1 MTKICPNCQIEYS
14 DDHGFCSQCGSKLVP
29 KPEIPASTLHLGDAN
44 AISGGISINQS
55 KTVQHHDVYYQT
67 TQERAKTD
75 KEIQQECQWKYME
88 AVKRLTKN
96 GVMHP
101 DDRAELNSLRL
112 SLGIDPET
120 AKKIEDV
127 AINELKAKAK
137 VANDGLNTLAK
148 IALKNA
154 VTAIEQNSPQAK
166 THVNKLEAVCK
177 NTINEQVH
185 YYYDMLMAAFEP
197 QRCVDT
203 YLKRTTDSYWLAF
216 WTSLSYRK
224 LGKET
229 EADALLNEM
238 PMLWPD
244 RPEVNV
250 LINACVGLLNDGN
263 EDPDTT
269 KAQVV
274 ELLSQSEEEPSEL
287 LNDLFHALLHQAG
300 IEDGANPHFAFYE
313 EQFLLANKIAKE
325 KEAQARA
332 ERERKEREAQAQAER
347 ERKEKEAK
355 EERERKE
362 REAQAQAERERKE
375 REAQAERQK
384 KASESI
390 PKTSNP
396 MAKTMS
402 TIDQR
407 EMGDKYYDGKGVSQ
421 DYVEAAKWY
430 RMAAE
435 GGDAQ
440 SQNKL
445 GYMLKEGKGVTQ
457 NYEEAFRWFS
467 KAADQGYVGSMY
479 WKGVLLKLGKG
490 VVQNYA
496 EAAKWFR
503 KAADQGHAEAQDSL
517 GQLYELGRGVPQ
529 SYQEARKWYKLAAD
543 NHSPGGKMHLEM
555 IASRVTTPS
564 SIAAKVQAKQ
574 PSQPSQQPQQPANI
588 PPDVFVDK
596 KWVTQDD
603 DHSITVHFSFHVF
616 AMKFQVF
623 SIRSYVHLANVSPR
637 KVVAGE
643 EVGRKFITTST
654 DKDPAFWEDW
664 KWTLKEEDI
673 KAKLDNGQH
682 ELMAQINF
690 FFNNSGK
697 DGRVFGTDL
706 FVFKIELKRGLFGG
720 SKLVLIK

>member
-1 MTKICPNCQIEYS
+1 MTKICPNCQIEFS
-14 DDHGFCSQCGSKLVP
+14 DDHGFCSQCGSKLAP
-29 KPEIPASTLHLGDAN
+29 KPETSPSTLHLGDAN

-75 KEIQQECQWKYME
+75 KEIQQECQSKYME
-88 AVKRLTKN
+88 AVKQLAKN

-127 AINELKAKAK
+127 VINELKAKAK
-137 VANDGLNTLAK
+137 VANDGLNALAK

-185 YYYDMLMAAFEP
+185 FYYDMLMAAFEP

-238 PMLWPD
+238 PVLWPD

-250 LINACVGLLNDGN
+250 LLNACVGLMNEGN
-263 EDPDTT
+263 EDPGVT

-287 LNDLFHALLHQAG
+287 LNDLFHALLHCAG
-300 IEDGANPHFAFYE
+300 IEDEAHPHFSFYE

-325 KEAQARA
+325 KETQAWA
-332 ERERKEREAQAQAER
+332 ERERKEREAKEER
-347 ERKEKEAK
+347 ERKEREAK

-362 REAQAQAERERKE
+362 REAQAQAER
-375 REAQAERQK
+375 QK
-384 KASESI
+384 KAHEPI
-390 PKTSNP
+390 PRTPNP
-396 MAKTMS
+396 MSKPMS
-402 TIDQR
+402 AIDKR
-407 EMGDKYYDGKGVSQ
+407 EMGDKYYDGKVMPQ
-421 DYVEAAKWY
+421 DYNEAAKWY

-435 GGDAQ
+435 EGDAQ

-479 WKGVLLKLGKG
+479 WKGVLLESGKG
-490 VVQNYA
+490 VARNYA
-496 EAAKWFR
+496 EAAKWYR
-503 KAADQGHAEAQDSL
+503 KAADQGHAEAQDNL

-529 SYQEARKWYKLAAD
+529 SYQEAQKWYKLAAD
-543 NHSPGGKMHLEM
+543 NHSPSGKRHLEL
-555 IASRVTTPS
+555 IASRVTPPS
-564 SIAAKVQAKQ
+564 SIAAKVQDK
-574 PSQPSQQPQQPANI
+574 QPSQQPQQPAKMH
-588 PPDVFVDK
+588 PDVFVEK

-616 AMKFQVF
+616 AMKFQEF
-623 SIRSYVHLANVSPR
+623 SIRSYVCLANVSPG
-637 KVVAGE
+637 KVVAGK
-643 EVGRKFITTST
+643 EVGRKFDTVTS
-654 DKDPAFWEDW
+654 DKDHAFWDDW
-664 KWTLKEEDI
+664 KWTLKVEDI
-673 KAKLDNGQH
+673 KAILDNGQH
-682 ELMAQINF
+682 DLLAQINF
-690 FFNNSGK
+690 FFRNSGK
-697 DGRVFGTDL
+697 DGRAFGTDL
-706 FVFKIELKRGLFGG
+706 FQFKIELKRGLFGG